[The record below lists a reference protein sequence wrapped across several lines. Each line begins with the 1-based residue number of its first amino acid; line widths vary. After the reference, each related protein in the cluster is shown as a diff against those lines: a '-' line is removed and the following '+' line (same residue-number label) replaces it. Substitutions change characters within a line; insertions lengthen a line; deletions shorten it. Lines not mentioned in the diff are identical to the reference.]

1 MFWKLAHRP
10 RGAAPS
16 TVIESSA
23 ATSRDAIT
31 QLRSE
36 ISDNHVILYISQIH
50 DVEEMP
56 AL

>member
-1 MFWKLAHRP
+1 MMWKLAHRP
-10 RGAAPS
+10 RGTGPS
-16 TVIESSA
+16 TEVESSA
-23 ATSRDAIT
+23 ATSSEAIS

-36 ISDNHVILYISQIH
+36 IPEDHVILYVGRVY

>member
-1 MFWKLAHRP
+1 MTWKLAHRP
-10 RGAAPS
+10 RGTAPS
-16 TVIESSA
+16 TVVESSA
-23 ATSRDAIT
+23 ATSSEAIT

-36 ISDNHVILYISQIH
+36 IPEDHVILYISQVY